1 MPKSTPQVP
10 PAVDCSLRDAR
21 RRSAGQKSKI
31 AEVNAQ
37 QSAVNA
43 SKFHWFF
50 LTLKDIDEKDL
61 YKACTKQNKNNRRIN
76 LHAHYIVN
84 VTTVHHPFQDHE
96 RPC

>member
-1 MPKSTPQVP
+1 MKNIPKVLLRKEKKSCRLPKSTPQAPQVP

-61 YKACTKQNKNNRRIN
+61 
-76 LHAHYIVN
+76 
-84 VTTVHHPFQDHE
+84 
-96 RPC
+96 